1 MADQRR
7 HRTVDVDDVQLRV
20 GAPED
25 HAAGLK
31 AITVSAK
38 RRRERAGPARTARTW
53 LKLNQADG
61 FDCMSCAW
69 PDPDPKHR
77 HTAEF
82 CENGAKAVVEEAT
95 MRRATPQ
102 FFAERS
108 IAELDGHSEYLL
120 GQQAAL
126 PNP

>member
-1 MADQRR
+1 M
-7 HRTVDVDDVQLRV
+7 QLRV

-38 RRRERAGPARTARTW
+38 RTLERAGPVRTARTW
-53 LKLNQADG
+53 LKLNRADG
-61 FDCMSCAW
+61 FDCMSCA
-69 PDPDPKHR
+69 PGQTPTPTHR

-82 CENGAKAVVEEAT
+82 CENGAKAVAEEAAT
-95 MRRATPQ
+95 RRATPQ
-102 FFAERS
+102 FFAKHS
-108 IAELDGHSEYLL
+108 IAELDGHSEYWL
-120 GQQAAL
+120 GQQGRL